1 MRRPR
6 SGLPASADRSDGS
19 FTLAPPL
26 LQTLADGAAG
36 NQASYGLTITG
47 VTSGS
52 DITGVTSGSDITGVT
67 SGTDKTAPSIT
78 AAVSD
83 EFVGP
88 FPSWTNIKTAFGAK
102 VDGTCS
108 CN

>member
-1 MRRPR
+1 MRLQS
-6 SGLPASADRSDGS
+6 SGLLGSADRSDGS

-47 VTSGS
+47 VTSGT
-52 DITGVTSGSDITGVT
+52 DITSVTSG
-67 SGTDKTAPSIT
+67 DKAAPSIT

-102 VDGTCS
+102 VDGHLLV
-108 CN
+108 

>member
-1 MRRPR
+1 MRLQS
-6 SGLPASADRSDGS
+6 SGLLGSADRSDGS

-36 NQASYGLTITG
+36 NQVSYGLTITG
-47 VTSGS
+47 VTSG
-52 DITGVTSGSDITGVT
+52 TDITGVT

>member
-6 SGLPASADRSDGS
+6 VGLPASADRSDGS

-36 NQASYGLTITG
+36 NQVSYGLT
-47 VTSGS
+47 
-52 DITGVTSGSDITGVT
+52 ITGVT